1 MNIQKILTYFGKK
14 HVMMASPFLL
24 FELGVVNA
32 YVVRNPSLLTLL
44 KKKEKLLHQV
54 YELSEHEQQQS
65 QIRQ

>member
-14 HVMMASPFLL
+14 HVMMAFPFLL

-44 KKKEKLLHQV
+44 KKEKLLHQV